1 MKGRFAAVTLPFVPV
16 LLATA
21 ACATKPDDGGT
32 PKQGVSDIDPA
43 GYVASVQPV
52 FERRCGQTTCH
63 GQLPRGL
70 RVYGT
75 GALRLDAAT
84 GADDPTTP
92 DEARATYASIH
103 GLQPEK
109 ADALARKSPRTADD
123 AYGLLVLTKPLA
135 IERHR
140 PGAELVKG
148 EPAERCIVS
157 WLVGTTAADVDTGS
171 CAEGAMP

>member
-1 MKGRFAAVTLPFVPV
+1 MRRRALALPA
-16 LLATA
+16 LLAIVVA
-21 ACATKPDDGGT
+21 ACATEPDDGAT

-43 GYVASVQPV
+43 GYYASVQPV

-63 GQLPRGL
+63 GMLPRGL
-70 RVYGT
+70 RVYGK
-75 GALRLDAAT
+75 GGLRLDPRS
-84 GADDPTTP
+84 GANDPTTQ
-92 DEARATYASIH
+92 DEARATYVSIL

-109 ADALARKSPRTADD
+109 TDALARKSPRTADD

-157 WLVGTTAADVDTGS
+157 WLVGQMATDIDTTS
-171 CAEGAMP
+171 CTEGAMP